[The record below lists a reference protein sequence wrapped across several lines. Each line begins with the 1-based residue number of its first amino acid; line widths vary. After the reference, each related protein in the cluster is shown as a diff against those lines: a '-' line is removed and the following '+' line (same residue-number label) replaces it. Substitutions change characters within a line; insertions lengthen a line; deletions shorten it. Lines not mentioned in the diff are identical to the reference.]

1 MIIFPAIDV
10 LDNRAVRLLYGKR
23 DNVTDYGT
31 PESRAVLWRE
41 AGAKYLHL
49 VDLNGAFDD
58 SRVNDKT
65 LKNVIREVGIPVQI
79 GGGIKSFDRVKY
91 YIEEVGATRVIIGSA
106 LVTDSNMAEQAYSK
120 YGDKI
125 VAGIDALDGKVRI
138 KGWVENVDITPIQL
152 AEQMKGLGA
161 TTVVYT
167 DISRDGALSG
177 INIDATVEMQE
188 KTGLNIIA
196 SGGASKINELDK
208 LSSRGIYGA
217 ILGRS
222 IYEGSI
228 DLKEAIKKFS

>member
-23 DNVTDYGT
+23 DEVTDYGT
-31 PESRAVLWRE
+31 PESRAVMWRE
-41 AGAKYLHL
+41 SGAEYLHL
-49 VDLNGAFDD
+49 VDLNGAFDN

-106 LVTDSNMAEQAYSK
+106 LVTDRQMAEKAYSK

-138 KGWVENVDITPIQL
+138 RGWVENVDITPIKL
-152 AEQMKGLGA
+152 AEQMKELGA

-167 DISRDGALSG
+167 DISRDGALTG
-177 INIDATVEMQE
+177 LNIDSTALMQE

-196 SGGASKINELDK
+196 SGGAACIDELDK
-208 LSSRGIYGA
+208 LNARGIYGA

-228 DLKEAIKKFS
+228 DLKDAINKFK

>member
-106 LVTDSNMAEQAYSK
+106 LVTDRGMAEQAYSK

-177 INIDATVEMQE
+177 INIDATCEMQE

-196 SGGASKINELDK
+196 SGGASKITELDK
-208 LSSRGIYGA
+208 LSSRGIYGT

>member
-106 LVTDSNMAEQAYSK
+106 LVTDRGMAEQAYSK

-196 SGGASKINELDK
+196 SGGASKITELDK
-208 LSSRGIYGA
+208 LSSRGVHGA

>member
-41 AGAKYLHL
+41 AGAKFLHL

-58 SRVNDKT
+58 SRINDKT
-65 LKNVIREVGIPVQI
+65 LKNVICEVGIPVQI

-106 LVTDSNMAEQAYSK
+106 LVTNRKMAEQAYSQ

-125 VAGIDALDGKVRI
+125 VAGIDALDGKVCI

-152 AEQMKGLGA
+152 AEQMKELGA

-177 INIDATVEMQE
+177 INIDATHEMQE

-196 SGGASKINELDK
+196 SGGASNITELDK
-208 LSSRGIYGA
+208 LNNRGIYGA

-228 DLKEAIKKFS
+228 DLKDAIKKFL

>member
-41 AGAKYLHL
+41 SGAKYLHL

-58 SRVNDKT
+58 SRINDKT

-79 GGGIKSFDRVKY
+79 GGGIKNFDRVKY

-106 LVTDSNMAEQAYSK
+106 LVTDRMMAEKAYSI

-125 VAGIDALDGKVRI
+125 VAGIDALDGKVCI

-152 AEQMKGLGA
+152 AEQMKELGA
-161 TTVVYT
+161 TTAVYT

-177 INIDATVEMQE
+177 INIDATHEMQK
-188 KTGLNIIA
+188 KTSLNIIA
-196 SGGASKINELDK
+196 SGGASNISELDK
-208 LSSRGIYGA
+208 LNNRGIYGA

-228 DLKEAIKKFS
+228 DLKEVIKKFS

>member
-23 DNVTDYGT
+23 DNATDYGT

-41 AGAKYLHL
+41 SGANFLHL

-58 SRVNDKT
+58 SRINDKT

-106 LVTDSNMAEQAYSK
+106 LVTDRNMAEQAYSQ

-152 AEQMKGLGA
+152 AEQMKELGA

-177 INIDATVEMQE
+177 INIDATHEMQE

-196 SGGASKINELDK
+196 SGGASNITELDK
-208 LSSRGIYGA
+208 LNNRGIYGA

-228 DLKEAIKKFS
+228 DLKDAIKKFS

>member
-41 AGAKYLHL
+41 AGAKFLHL

-58 SRVNDKT
+58 SRINDKT

-106 LVTDSNMAEQAYSK
+106 LVTNRKMAEQAYSQ

-125 VAGIDALDGKVRI
+125 VAGIDALDGKVCI

-152 AEQMKGLGA
+152 AEQMKELGA

-177 INIDATVEMQE
+177 INIDATHEMQE

-196 SGGASKINELDK
+196 SGGASNITELDK
-208 LSSRGIYGA
+208 LNNRGIYGA

-228 DLKEAIKKFS
+228 DLKDAIKKFL

>member
-41 AGAKYLHL
+41 SGAEFLHL

-58 SRVNDKT
+58 SRINDKT

-106 LVTDSNMAEQAYSK
+106 LVTNRKMAEQAYSQ

-125 VAGIDALDGKVRI
+125 VAGIDALDGKVCI

-152 AEQMKGLGA
+152 AEQMKELGA

-177 INIDATVEMQE
+177 INIDATHEMQE

-196 SGGASKINELDK
+196 SGGASNITELDK
-208 LSSRGIYGA
+208 LNNRGIYGA

-228 DLKEAIKKFS
+228 DLKDAIKKFS

>member
-23 DNVTDYGT
+23 ENVTDYGT

-41 AGAKYLHL
+41 SGAEYLHL
-49 VDLNGAFDD
+49 VDLNGAFDN

-106 LVTDSNMAEQAYSK
+106 LVTDRQMAEKAYQEF
-120 YGDKI
+120 GEKI

-138 KGWVENVDITPIQL
+138 KGWVENVDITPMQL
-152 AEQMKGLGA
+152 AMQMKELGA

-167 DISRDGALSG
+167 DISRDGALTG
-177 INIDATVEMQE
+177 LNIDSTALMQE

-196 SGGASKINELDK
+196 SGGAARIDELDK
-208 LSSRGIYGA
+208 LNTRGIYGA

-228 DLKEAIKKFS
+228 DLKDAINKFK

>member
-23 DNVTDYGT
+23 DEVTDYGT

-41 AGAKYLHL
+41 SGAEYLHL

-65 LKNVIREVGIPVQI
+65 LKNVIQEVGIPVQI

-106 LVTDSNMAEQAYSK
+106 LVTDRQMAEKAYSK

-138 KGWVENVDITPIQL
+138 KGWVENVDITPIKL
-152 AEQMKGLGA
+152 AEQMKELGA

-167 DISRDGALSG
+167 DISRDGALTG
-177 INIDATVEMQE
+177 LNIDATAIMQE
-188 KTGLNIIA
+188 ETGLNIIA
-196 SGGASKINELDK
+196 SGGAARLEELEQIN
-208 LSSRGIYGA
+208 SRGIYGA

-228 DLKEAIKKFS
+228 DLKDAINKFK

>member
-41 AGAKYLHL
+41 SGANFLHL

-58 SRVNDKT
+58 SRINDKT

-79 GGGIKSFDRVKY
+79 GGGIKSFNRVKY

-106 LVTDSNMAEQAYSK
+106 LVTDRNMAEQAYSQ

-152 AEQMKGLGA
+152 AEQMKELGA

-177 INIDATVEMQE
+177 INIDATHEMQE

-196 SGGASKINELDK
+196 SGGASNITELDK
-208 LSSRGIYGA
+208 LNNRGIYGA

-228 DLKEAIKKFS
+228 DLKDAIKKFS

>member
-23 DNVTDYGT
+23 ESVTDYGT

-41 AGAKYLHL
+41 SGAEYLHL
-49 VDLNGAFDD
+49 VDLNGAFDN

-106 LVTDSNMAEQAYSK
+106 LVTDRQMAEKAYQEF
-120 YGDKI
+120 GDKI

-138 KGWVENVDITPIQL
+138 KGWVENVDITPIKL
-152 AEQMKGLGA
+152 AEQMKELGA

-167 DISRDGALSG
+167 DISRDGALTG
-177 INIDATVEMQE
+177 LNIDSTALMQE

-196 SGGASKINELDK
+196 SGGAACIDELDK
-208 LSSRGIYGA
+208 LNSRGIYGA

-228 DLKEAIKKFS
+228 DLKDAINKFK

>member
-23 DNVTDYGT
+23 ESVTDYGT

-41 AGAKYLHL
+41 SGAEYLHL
-49 VDLNGAFDD
+49 VDLNGAFDN

-106 LVTDSNMAEQAYSK
+106 LITDRQMAEKAYQEF
-120 YGDKI
+120 GDKI

-138 KGWVENVDITPIQL
+138 KGWVENVDITPIKL
-152 AEQMKGLGA
+152 AEQMKELGA

-167 DISRDGALSG
+167 DISRDGALTG
-177 INIDATVEMQE
+177 LNIDSTALMQE

-196 SGGASKINELDK
+196 SGGAACIDELDM
-208 LSSRGIYGA
+208 LNSRGIYGA

-228 DLKEAIKKFS
+228 DLKDAINKFK

>member
-41 AGAKYLHL
+41 SGAKFLHL

-58 SRVNDKT
+58 SRINDKT

-106 LVTDSNMAEQAYSK
+106 LVTDRNMAEQAYSQ

-152 AEQMKGLGA
+152 AEQMKELGA

-177 INIDATVEMQE
+177 INIDATHEMQE

-196 SGGASKINELDK
+196 SGGASNITELDK
-208 LSSRGIYGA
+208 LNNRGIYGA

-228 DLKEAIKKFS
+228 DLKDAIKKFS

>member
-41 AGAKYLHL
+41 SGAEFLHL

-58 SRVNDKT
+58 SRINDKT

-106 LVTDSNMAEQAYSK
+106 LVTDRNMAEQAYSQ

-152 AEQMKGLGA
+152 AEQMKELGA

-177 INIDATVEMQE
+177 INIDATHEMQE

-196 SGGASKINELDK
+196 SGGASNITELDK
-208 LSSRGIYGA
+208 LNNRGIYGA

-228 DLKEAIKKFS
+228 DLKDAIKKFS

>member
-41 AGAKYLHL
+41 SGAEFLHL

-58 SRVNDKT
+58 SRINDKA

-106 LVTDSNMAEQAYSK
+106 LVTDRNMAEQAYSQ

-152 AEQMKGLGA
+152 AEQMKELGA

-177 INIDATVEMQE
+177 INIDATHEMQE

-196 SGGASKINELDK
+196 SGGASNITELDK
-208 LSSRGIYGA
+208 LNNRGIYGA

-228 DLKEAIKKFS
+228 DLKDAIKKFS

>member
-23 DNVTDYGT
+23 ESVTDYGT

-41 AGAKYLHL
+41 SGAEYLHL
-49 VDLNGAFDD
+49 VDLNGAFDN

-106 LVTDSNMAEQAYSK
+106 LVTDRQMAEKAYQEF
-120 YGDKI
+120 GDKI

-138 KGWVENVDITPIQL
+138 KGWVENVDITPIKL
-152 AEQMKGLGA
+152 AEQMKKLGA

-167 DISRDGALSG
+167 DISRDGALTG
-177 INIDATVEMQE
+177 LNIDSTALMQE

-196 SGGASKINELDK
+196 SGGAACIDELDK
-208 LSSRGIYGA
+208 LNYRGIYGA

-228 DLKEAIKKFS
+228 DLKDAINKFK